1 MKLFSQLLS
10 LGLTLLLSASGWA
23 STCDQIPSPLG
34 PQQRDLERITCE
46 LEIRDRC
53 EKHFKHDFE
62 KRLYMRDCVEPTFL
76 EKYVIN
82 PITPKGTAYC
92 AVMFATDIVE
102 LLGALGEAGKD
113 ALVAAYIWAENTPAE
128 DITDLLNGVP
138 AKANHVAQKTA
149 QCLRSEECRART
161 VRSFIDAHRAGFDVA
176 RKTLQ
181 YLMGAARSEASRQVA
196 YWDCLKPEAQ
206 DAHVCAVVAGIFIPA
221 TKISLILKAKGMT
234 KLTET
239 TEKVTAVVTR
249 QSRAPHAQTAP
260 TPHTPVPKP
269 LPRSDFLKRWSSH
282 AVTTPTENRA
292 WIALSLAPKQAGVF
306 FLDTQ
311 NTALKFLND
320 TLKDKTLVNAIGNRY
335 NASVRELVEQFK
347 RDYPGVEVS
356 FYSDYKSLRA
366 GIRGPPGKEN
376 ELMQELGR
384 RLAGNDQTFLKEMQE
399 ARYVSNEILATPWFR
414 SGLAR
419 SSDEANL
426 VTRFSR
432 RSDDGVVQNF
442 ETGAVKAQIQS
453 AWSEAER
460 TRQRLEGQLRG
471 TPLVEAVEGTR
482 KFTPSADVLEVV
494 RKTSDPNEV
503 ARILS
508 ARYNRE
514 VTPEQAKSLR
524 QYFDQVDQFSPG
536 LLIPERVAHRFE
548 NARAGGVTIDFAGV
562 GSQNAHATARGL
574 ASGRSLEDAVVAVR
588 QQERRVTAELD
599 QLKGDT
605 IHRVRQA
612 LAPHGIKAEIT
623 VSGDDMLVIPNAP
636 LTLEAKR
643 ALVALQGKSDVPSSM
658 RTSFFPP
665 GMMNDVER
673 AKQATIGE
681 GIEKSLRKKL
691 EGQLTPQELKNTLIA
706 VDMRG
711 TVTAKGA
718 VALDVA
724 LPPRLTPA
732 KRELIRTQFKQAVE
746 EMNQSLRAQ
755 GTDAT
760 MAAVP

>member
-1 MKLFSQLLS
+1 MKLLSQLLS
-10 LGLTLLLSASGWA
+10 VGLTLVLSASGWA

-53 EKHFKHDFE
+53 EKHFTHDFE
-62 KRLYMRDCVEPTFL
+62 RKLYMRDCVEPTFL
-76 EKYVIN
+76 EKYILN
-82 PITPKGTAYC
+82 PLTPKGTAYC
-92 AVMFATDIVE
+92 ALMFATDIVE
-102 LLGALGEAGKD
+102 LIGALGEAGKD

-128 DITDLLNGVP
+128 DITNLLNGIP
-138 AKANHVAQKTA
+138 EKANHVTQKTA
-149 QCLRSEECRART
+149 QCLRSEECRAKT
-161 VRSFIDAHRAGFDVA
+161 VTRFIDAHRAGVDVA

-221 TKISLILKAKGMT
+221 TKISLILKAKGLT
-234 KLTET
+234 KLSET
-239 TEKVTAVVTR
+239 TEKVTHAIT
-249 QSRAPHAQTAP
+249 RAPAK
-260 TPHTPVPKP
+260 V
-269 LPRSDFLKRWSSH
+269 LPRSEFLKRWSTH
-282 AVTTPTENRA
+282 AITTPAENKA
-292 WIALSLAPKQAGVF
+292 WIALSLAPKQAGIF
-306 FLDTQ
+306 FVDTQ

-320 TLKDKTLVNAIGNRY
+320 TLKDKTLVNALGNRY
-335 NASVRELVEQFK
+335 NASVRELLEQFK
-347 RDYPGVEVS
+347 REHPGVDVS

-366 GIRGPPGKEN
+366 GIRGPPGKET

-384 RLAGNDQTFLKEMQE
+384 RLAGNDQKFLKEMHE
-399 ARYVSNEILATPWFR
+399 ARYVSADILATPWFR
-414 SGLAR
+414 AGLAR
-419 SSDEANL
+419 SADEANL

-432 RSDDGVVQNF
+432 RSDDGVVQTF
-442 ETGAVKAQIQS
+442 ESSTVKRQIQS

-460 TRQRLEGQLRG
+460 TRQHLEGQLRG
-471 TPLVEAVEGTR
+471 TPMLSAVDGTS
-482 KFTPSADVLEVV
+482 KFTPSAEVLEVV
-494 RKTSDPNEV
+494 RKTSDAQEV

-508 ARYNRE
+508 ARYGRV
-514 VTPEQAKSLR
+514 VTPDQAKSLR

-548 NARAGGVTIDFAGV
+548 NARGGGVTIDFAGV

-574 ASGRSLEDAVVAVR
+574 ASGKNLEEAVVAVR
-588 QQERRVTAELD
+588 HQERRVTAELD
-599 QLKGDT
+599 HLKADT
-605 IHRVRQA
+605 VRRVQQA

-623 VSGDDMLVIPNAP
+623 VSGDDMLVIPSAP
-636 LTLEAKR
+636 LSLAAKR
-643 ALVALQGKSDVPSSM
+643 SLVALQGQSNVPSSM
-658 RTSFFPP
+658 RTSFFPA

-691 EGQLTPQELKNTLIA
+691 EGHLTPQELKNTLFA

-718 VALDVA
+718 VALDMAVPSK
-724 LPPRLTPA
+724 LSPP
-732 KRELIRTQFKQAVE
+732 KQELIKAEFKKAVE
-746 EMNQSLRAQ
+746 EMNRSLKAQ

>member
-1 MKLFSQLLS
+1 MKLLSQLLS
-10 LGLTLLLSASGWA
+10 VGLTLLLSTSGRA

-46 LEIRDRC
+46 LEIRDKC
-53 EKHFKHDFE
+53 EKHFTHEFE
-62 KRLYMRDCVEPTFL
+62 KKLYMRDCVAPTFL

-92 AVMFATDIVE
+92 ALMFATDVVE
-102 LLGALGEAGKD
+102 LIGALGEAGKD

-149 QCLRSEECRART
+149 QCLRSEECRAKT
-161 VRSFIDAHRAGFDVA
+161 VSRFVDAHRAGVDVA

-196 YWDCLKPEAQ
+196 YWDCLRPEAQ
-206 DAHVCAVVAGIFIPA
+206 DAHVCAVVAGIFVPA
-221 TKISLILKAKGMT
+221 TKISLILKAKGLT
-234 KLTET
+234 KLSET
-239 TEKVTAVVTR
+239 TEKVTDAIT
-249 QSRAPHAQTAP
+249 RAPT
-260 TPHTPVPKP
+260 KL
-269 LPRSDFLKRWSSH
+269 LPRTEFLKRWATH
-282 AVTTPTENRA
+282 TVTTPVENKA

-306 FLDTQ
+306 FVDTQ

-320 TLKDKTLVNAIGNRY
+320 TLKDKTLVNALGNRY

-347 RDYPGVEVS
+347 RDHPGVEAS

-384 RLAGNDQTFLKEMQE
+384 RLAGNDQKFLREMHD
-399 ARYVSNEILATPWFR
+399 ARYVSAEILATPWFR
-414 SGLAR
+414 AGLAR
-419 SSDEANL
+419 SADEANL

-432 RSDDGVVQNF
+432 RADDGVVQTF

-453 AWSEAER
+453 AWSETER
-460 TRQRLEGQLRG
+460 TRQRLETQLRG
-471 TPLVEAVEGTR
+471 TPLLEAIEGTR
-482 KFTPSADVLEVV
+482 KFTPTAEVLEVV
-494 RKTSDPNEV
+494 RKTSDPTDV
-503 ARILS
+503 ARILT
-508 ARYNRE
+508 ARYDRPVSAE
-514 VTPEQAKSLR
+514 DAKSLR

-548 NARAGGVTIDFAGV
+548 RARGGGVTIDFAGV

-574 ASGRSLEDAVVAVR
+574 ASGKSLEDAVVAVR
-588 QQERRVTAELD
+588 HQERRVTADLD
-599 QLKGDT
+599 QLKADT
-605 IHRVRQA
+605 VRRVQQA
-612 LAPHGIKAEIT
+612 LVPHGLKAEIT
-623 VSGDDMLVIPNAP
+623 VSGDDMLVIPSAP

-643 ALVALQGKSDVPSSM
+643 ALVVLQGKSDVPASM
-658 RTSFFPP
+658 RTSFFPA

-681 GIEKSLRKKL
+681 GIEKNLRKKL
-691 EGQLTPQELKNTLIA
+691 EGQLTPQELKASLFA

-718 VALDVA
+718 VALDLAVPA
-724 LPPRLTPA
+724 RLTPA
-732 KRELIRTQFKQAVE
+732 KRELIRTQFKHAVD